1 MNCCRLSF
9 HIVPS
14 TEPTVEF
21 IGRLPE
27 KVEAPKDTTASFTVE
42 LSDASVPVTWLRNGE
57 PITES
62 DSCTIL
68 VDGPRRTLLL
78 KEVQSSDDRTEITCT
93 AGNVKC
99 TSKLRVTGELAGCVR
114 RGDVGSG
121 RVASCDS
128 MSPGARC

>member
-1 MNCCRLSF
+1 MD
-9 HIVPS
+9 
-14 TEPTVEF
+14 F
-21 IGRLPE
+21 IGRLPD

-99 TSKLRVTGELAGCVR
+99 TSKLRVTGGTLVSNE
-114 RGDVGSG
+114 
-121 RVASCDS
+121 
-128 MSPGARC
+128 